1 MTQESQS
8 AIRPFLP
15 VPAVALL
22 VDLCLESVRIHP
34 FESHGWKP
42 APLHRVAQ
50 GQEFE
55 HP

>member
-1 MTQESQS
+1 MTQENQS
-8 AIRPFLP
+8 VIRPFLP
-15 VPAVALL
+15 VAAVALL
-22 VDLCLESVRIHP
+22 VDLCLKSRRIHP

-42 APLHRVAQ
+42 ALLHRVAQ